1 MSNLKKKFF
10 RDGYIYKYRAIS
22 EENAKNILR
31 EFDNNHHNHNN
42 YLMDEMNFRPD
53 LMFRSMHD
61 LVYNRKI
68 SEVVKQILGPKVVSW
83 YSLLFYKRKKK
94 FVSFHQ
100 DLKYW
105 QFKNENCLTVSLALS
120 PSTLSNGCLHVIKSS
135 HKKQFHHERSL
146 IDKNNLLARNQVVDI
161 LKLPKPKPFVLKP
174 GEFSVHHGN
183 ILHGSYINKTSKP
196 RVLYAIRYASYDNP
210 SKIYKYARFL
220 FKNKNKNKN
229 YLSLPAIK
237 KNFDERSLK
246 IRENLLQK
254 TISHQMRGKNIKFLN
269 LFEFIYTSFFFRRLF
284 YFFKS
289 FK

>member
-1 MSNLKKKFF
+1 MNNLKKKFF
-10 RDGYIYKYRAIS
+10 KEGYLYKFRAIS
-22 EENAKNILR
+22 QNDAKNILK
-31 EFDNNHHNHNN
+31 EFDDNYQNQNN
-42 YLMDEMNFRPD
+42 YLKDEMNFRPD

-61 LVYNRKI
+61 LVYNKNI
-68 SEVVKQILGPKVVSW
+68 TDVVKKILGPKIVSW

-105 QFKNENCLTVSLALS
+105 QFKNDNCLTVSLALS

-135 HKKQFHHERSL
+135 HKSLYHHERSL
-146 IDKNNLLARNQVVDI
+146 LDKDNLLARNQVVDTS
-161 LKLPKPKPFVLKP
+161 KLSTPIPFILKP

-183 ILHGSYINKTSKP
+183 ILHGSYINKTIKP

-220 FKNKNKNKN
+220 FENKNKNKN
-229 YLSLPAIK
+229 YLPLPPIK
-237 KNFDERSLK
+237 KNFDKKSLK

-254 TISHQMRGKNIKFLN
+254 TISHQMRGKNIRFLN
-269 LFEFIYTSFFFRRLF
+269 LFEFIYTSFLFRRLF
-284 YFFKS
+284 YFFNSLK
-289 FK
+289 

>member
-1 MSNLKKKFF
+1 MSNLKKKFY
-10 RDGYIYKYRAIS
+10 RVGYIYKYRVIF

-105 QFKNENCLTVSLALS
+105 QFKNETCLTV
-120 PSTLSNGCLHVIKSS
+120 PV
-135 HKKQFHHERSL
+135 
-146 IDKNNLLARNQVVDI
+146 
-161 LKLPKPKPFVLKP
+161 
-174 GEFSVHHGN
+174 
-183 ILHGSYINKTSKP
+183 
-196 RVLYAIRYASYDNP
+196 
-210 SKIYKYARFL
+210 
-220 FKNKNKNKN
+220 
-229 YLSLPAIK
+229 IK

>member
-1 MSNLKKKFF
+1 MSNLKKKFY
-10 RDGYIYKYRAIS
+10 RVGYIYKYRVIF

-68 SEVVKQILGPKVVSW
+68 SEVVKQILGPKVFSW
-83 YSLLFYKRKKK
+83 YSLLFYKR
-94 FVSFHQ
+94 
-100 DLKYW
+100 
-105 QFKNENCLTVSLALS
+105 
-120 PSTLSNGCLHVIKSS
+120 
-135 HKKQFHHERSL
+135 
-146 IDKNNLLARNQVVDI
+146 
-161 LKLPKPKPFVLKP
+161 
-174 GEFSVHHGN
+174 
-183 ILHGSYINKTSKP
+183 
-196 RVLYAIRYASYDNP
+196 
-210 SKIYKYARFL
+210 
-220 FKNKNKNKN
+220 
-229 YLSLPAIK
+229 K

-284 YFFKS
+284 YFFK
-289 FK
+289 